1 MNFYFNFFNDKDS
14 KHFIMNSVNNSININ
29 LNKFN
34 MKVYLSDLPFD
45 YSEMT
50 DAKLYIERISNNIS
64 LFNSYVLGEINSD
77 TIDFTNVVLDEGEGT
92 TTYKIRLQCFNG
104 GILFHDSIES
114 ILTINLK
121 TICENFTVDIFD
133 AIKIN
138 DVYELQSFTDE
149 QFEMKFKVKLSSSI
163 NSNDLFYNFIVSPK
177 ESVEFKDAYKPL
189 NLDIDY
195 FSSILVA
202 GSFKNNI
209 TYLHFSIKDQFGNI
223 LNEKFP
229 ITTKNGTLSLF
240 EILNNEL
247 VIKYNEEF
255 AVFYNSKNVESITP
269 YITYMLNGEEV
280 TQKSEKIISSYDKL
294 INAITIKLTDYF
306 EIDPSFN
313 NDIKLKFILNQD
325 EKLFSN
331 EMLLSIDS
339 NKPKVSLSNIK
350 DGYHL
355 ITDETEYYTLNGK
368 LEDNNFFYIGSNQK
382 KIDISLGKQMLYLYS
397 KENIKYVS
405 FDNGEKEQVLKYSNF
420 YIIESKGDNFNVFNS
435 NNEEVHDFEF
445 INDYCSSDEKNIYFM
460 FKQSEFSKYELNI
473 IGKNNG
479 FKVKGKEILPLIKKQ
494 LFSVF
499 NDIFYLKVTFN
510 KELINEAT
518 FTKFDLGIEGL
529 QYSFLYRVNQN
540 TCSADLDNSK
550 KINLN
555 FNTTRIIAIK
565 SNEEVLVHKCNDTKI
580 TGTKKTIILDEVAFI
595 AITSLENESV
605 IVDSNFAFFEDVYN
619 LVVLSYVYAKPILT
633 LKESNVLYKNY
644 FIKEL
649 DENIYTFSLDVPVE
663 QGVNNYKLLFKDSN
677 NLESFVDFIIEKNK
691 NDIVVDIDE
700 TYNNY
705 FDKTIGENGNYIL
718 TTNNDNVI
726 IKFVI
731 KNESLADLKGDKYLI
746 IKSDKSS
753 KKQKILLEDNVRVAY
768 INFNNF
774 EKNEE
779 FEIFYNDEI
788 KKIGSFTLSYKESI
802 ILNVSQ
808 SFVSGSNTYF
818 LKYNIDS
825 FANISLSQSNKK
837 IFKCELLPNNIIL
850 ITRLD
855 NKRFLEELNLE
866 ITAYD
871 KNHLF
876 PSVIKNIKCIFY
888 NDSVITSCSIDNSI
902 YKDGLIA
909 SNSFDLEL
917 RTYHKENIEYI
928 KFYDIH
934 ELDITKRNKYALFN
948 KEKDCYIIKNIISP
962 ISPESLEI
970 SIKIKDTD
978 LIINK
983 TLFENKIKLLND
995 KNNFAFTYFIENNE
1009 LNLKLTN
1016 LLADDYTFK
1025 KLEFYVDNKLMYTA
1039 NNVVFSSKN
1048 TFFSYKVPL
1057 DKFSDTYSFYV
1068 KGFNIFDKVNF
1079 IKSVLVN
1086 CNVYNYIEAELSGF
1100 KEFSLFQKDELQNII
1115 LLSDLSEKH
1124 IFLEIEDLF
1133 GEIKRISPK
1142 NNKFSIELEQ
1152 GYYTFRL
1159 IYQKFNYKKIV
1170 NSYNVEVIENKEK
1183 MFDYTKD
1190 YKYFDKINEIIFR
1203 KYFNTHFE
1211 YLSPSLIHYCNDE
1224 LVEVIAPIFEADN
1237 VRFVINKKIG
1247 SNRLV
1252 YKDLFNKIE
1261 LEPFE
1266 YTDGSDYNQYKIF
1279 SVHTNNQT
1287 MFYNNEDVIYL
1298 RNIEDLYFKTL
1309 GITEVRT
1316 TTKKIRTVVKQKTSD
1331 YVTTTI
1337 FKEFIPCTLNFY
1349 IGNSIVKTI
1358 DVEIDSN
1365 EPIRFPIFSQG
1376 EKIEHIDR
1384 NPLRFIPNRKSIFVD
1399 KYNIALKY
1407 EIKHFLLNYSKGLAE
1422 MYHCD
1427 KFLKLSTED
1436 KEEFILNLSQN
1447 ASSTD
1452 DIKDKIKSYFKGEK

>member
-14 KHFIMNSVNNSININ
+14 KHFIMNGVNNSININ

-64 LFNSYVLGEINSD
+64 LFDNYVLGEINSD

-114 ILTINLK
+114 VLTINLK

-138 DVYELQSFTDE
+138 NVYELQSFTDE
-149 QFEMKFKVKLSSSI
+149 QFEMKFKIKLSSSI
-163 NSNDLFYNFIVSPK
+163 NSNGLFYNFVVSP
-177 ESVEFKDAYKPL
+177 EENVILEDLYKPL

-202 GSFKNNI
+202 GSFNNNI

-255 AVFYNSKNVESITP
+255 AVFYNSKNIESITP
-269 YITYMLNGEEV
+269 YITYVLNGEELK
-280 TQKSEKIISSYDKL
+280 QKSEKVISSYDKL
-294 INAITIKLTDYF
+294 INVITIKLTDYF

-339 NKPKVSLSNIK
+339 NKPKLSLSNIK

-382 KIDISLGKQMLYLYS
+382 KIDISSGKQMLYLYS

-405 FDNGEKEQVLKYSNF
+405 FENGEKEQVLKYSNF
-420 YIIESKGDNFNVFNS
+420 YIIESKGYNFTVFNS
-435 NNEEVHDFEF
+435 NNEEVSDFEF

-460 FKQSEFSKYELNI
+460 FKQSEFSKYEINI
-473 IGKNNG
+473 IARNNG
-479 FKVKGKEILPLIKKQ
+479 FKVKGEEILPFIKNQ

-499 NDIFYLKVTFN
+499 NDIFYLKVTLDN
-510 KELINEAT
+510 NLLNGAN

-555 FNTTRIIAIK
+555 FDTTRIIAIK
-565 SNEEVLVHKCNDTKI
+565 SNEEVLVYKCNDIKI
-580 TGTKKTIILDEVAFI
+580 TGSKKTIILDEVAFT
-595 AITSLENESV
+595 AITSVENEFM
-605 IVDSNFAFFEDVYN
+605 IVDSNFVFFEDTYN
-619 LVVLSYVYAKPILT
+619 LVVPSYIYAKPILT
-633 LKESNVLYKNY
+633 LNGSEVSYKNY
-644 FIKEL
+644 SIKEL
-649 DENIYTFSLDVPVE
+649 DENIYTFSIDILLE
-663 QGVNNYKLLFKDSN
+663 QGINEYKLLFKDSN
-677 NLESFVDFIIEKNK
+677 NFETDANFIIEKNK
-691 NDIVVDIDE
+691 NDILIEIDE
-700 TYNNY
+700 NYNNY
-705 FDKTIGENGNYIL
+705 FDKSVGENGNYIL

-726 IKFVI
+726 IKFIV
-731 KNESLADLKGDKYLI
+731 KNESLADLKSDKCII

-753 KKQKILLEDNVRVAY
+753 KKQKILSEDNVRVAY

-774 EKNEE
+774 GETEE
-779 FEIFYNDEI
+779 FEIFYNDEVR
-788 KKIGSFTLSYKESI
+788 KIGSFTLSYKEAI
-802 ILNVSQ
+802 ILNVS
-808 SFVSGSNTYF
+808 SNFISGSNTYF
-818 LKYNIDS
+818 LKYNVDY
-825 FANISLSQSNKK
+825 FANISISYSDKK
-837 IFKCELLPNNIIL
+837 IFKCELMPNNIIM

-855 NKRFLEELNLE
+855 NKMFLEQIDLE

-871 KNHLF
+871 KNHLY
-876 PSVIKNIKCIFY
+876 PTVIKKIKGIFY
-888 NDSVITSCSIDNSI
+888 NDNIITNYSIDESI

-909 SNSFDLEL
+909 SNYFNLEL
-917 RTYHKENIEYI
+917 HTYHKENIEYI

-948 KEKDCYIIKNIISP
+948 KEKECYIISNIVSP
-962 ISPESLEI
+962 IRSESLEI

-995 KNNFAFTYFIENNE
+995 KNNFSFTYFIENDE

-1016 LLADDYTFK
+1016 LLSDDYTFE
-1025 KLEFYVDNKLMYTA
+1025 KLEFYVDNELLHIE
-1039 NNVVFSSKN
+1039 NNVIFSSKN
-1048 TFFSYKVPL
+1048 TFFTYKVPL
-1057 DKFSDTYSFYV
+1057 DKFSDTYSFHV
-1068 KGFNIFDKVNF
+1068 KGFNIFDKVNL

-1086 CNVYNYIEAELSGF
+1086 FNVYNYIEAELYGF
-1100 KEFSLFQKDELQNII
+1100 KEFSLFQKDELKNISLI
-1115 LLSDLSEKH
+1115 SDLNDKN

-1133 GEIKRISPK
+1133 EEIKKVNHIE
-1142 NNKFSIELEQ
+1142 NKFSIELEQ
-1152 GYYTFRL
+1152 GYYIFRL

-1170 NSYNVEVIENKEK
+1170 NSYNVEVVENKEN

-1190 YKYFDKINEIIFR
+1190 YIYFDKINEVIFR
-1203 KYFNTHFE
+1203 KYFNTKFE

-1224 LVEVIAPIFEADN
+1224 LIEVISPIFEGDN
-1237 VRFVINKKIG
+1237 IRFVINKKIG
-1247 SNRLV
+1247 KNRLI
-1252 YKDLFNKIE
+1252 YKDEFTKLE
-1261 LEPFE
+1261 LKPFE
-1266 YTDGSDYNQYKIF
+1266 YTDGANYDQYNIF

-1298 RNIEDLYFKTL
+1298 RNIEDLYFKTI

-1316 TTKKIRTVVKQKTSD
+1316 TTKKIRTIVKQKTSD

-1349 IGNSIVKTI
+1349 IGDTIVKTV

-1365 EPIRFPIFSQG
+1365 EPIRFPMFSQG
-1376 EKIEHIDR
+1376 EKKEHIDR
-1384 NPLRFIPNRKSIFVD
+1384 NLLKFIPNRSSIFVD
-1399 KYNIALKY
+1399 RYNISSKY
-1407 EIKHFLLNYSKGLAE
+1407 EVKHFLLNYSKGLAE
-1422 MYHCD
+1422 MYNFNQ
-1427 KFLKLSTED
+1427 FLKLSTED
-1436 KEEFILNLSQN
+1436 KEEFILNLSKN
-1447 ASSTD
+1447 ANSID
-1452 DIKDKIKSYFKGEK
+1452 DIKDKIKSCFKGEK